1 MAQQT
6 HFHSYKHCLL
16 QLTHGFISS
25 NNNQSFLSY
34 NEELKQGNLLCRK
47 YYYFFLYPLFRQH
60 KHTNYMIIILSRM
73 YQDLKFKTFFLLR
86 KKKIPIL
93 HFSNTISW
101 NCRKKNCW
109 IVNLNFKQYKKI
121 NNHKLVYI

>member
-6 HFHSYKHCLL
+6 HFLSYKHCLL

-47 YYYFFLYPLFRQH
+47 YYFFLYPLFRQH

-73 YQDLKFKTFFLLR
+73 YQDLKFKTFFSFKKKKNTNFAFFKYNFLKLQ
-86 KKKIPIL
+86 KKKIVGLLI
-93 HFSNTISW
+93 
-101 NCRKKNCW
+101 
-109 IVNLNFKQYKKI
+109 
-121 NNHKLVYI
+121 

>member
-34 NEELKQGNLLCRK
+34 YEELKQGNLLCRK
-47 YYYFFLYPLFRQH
+47 YYYFFFISTFQTTQTHQLYD
-60 KHTNYMIIILSRM
+60 N
-73 YQDLKFKTFFLLR
+73 
-86 KKKIPIL
+86 
-93 HFSNTISW
+93 
-101 NCRKKNCW
+101 
-109 IVNLNFKQYKKI
+109 NFEQNVPGSQI
-121 NNHKLVYI
+121 

>member
-6 HFHSYKHCLL
+6 HFLSYKHCLL

-47 YYYFFLYPLFRQH
+47 YYYFFY
-60 KHTNYMIIILSRM
+60 I
-73 YQDLKFKTFFLLR
+73 
-86 KKKIPIL
+86 
-93 HFSNTISW
+93 HFSDNTNTPTI
-101 NCRKKNCW
+101 
-109 IVNLNFKQYKKI
+109 
-121 NNHKLVYI
+121 

>member
-6 HFHSYKHCLL
+6 HFHSFKHCLL

-73 YQDLKFKTFFLLR
+73 YQDLKFKTFFSF
-86 KKKIPIL
+86 KKK
-93 HFSNTISW
+93 
-101 NCRKKNCW
+101 KKYQFC
-109 IVNLNFKQYKKI
+109 IFQIQFLETAEKKI
-121 NNHKLVYI
+121 VGLLI